1 MNMIETASWQLEL
14 RQGCFSVLVYF
25 GTLTG
30 DARTAHSVICFPSPC
45 QMNLEDTRHFVV
57 RAPGCDKECTV
68 SKTNLLQ
75 LSGTTGFGVPV
86 ETSRSKVK
94 EPLEKGTSSRRR
106 LVMAVL

>member
-1 MNMIETASWQLEL
+1 MNMIETASCQLKV

-30 DARTAHSVICFPSPC
+30 DTKTAHSVICFPSPC
-45 QMNLEDTRHFVV
+45 QMNLEDTRRFVV
-57 RAPGCDKECTV
+57 RAPRCDKECTV

-75 LSGTTGFGVPV
+75 LSGTTGLGVLV
-86 ETSRSKVK
+86 ETSHNKVK
-94 EPLEKGTSSRRR
+94 EPLEKGTSSRHR